1 MLGMARPVGADASA
15 TRARILDAAV
25 TLVAERGI
33 DGTSIR
39 DIAAGAKVSLATV
52 LHYYGS
58 KEGLY
63 DACIDAMYA
72 ELDQLRGAIFT
83 AFRPGVSVDQ
93 LLDDAV
99 AAAARFV
106 RQHRQANRML
116 LRTILDEGGMRPE
129 RRDRY
134 LGAFLDEVAA
144 GLAPV
149 FGLEPSQVKI
159 RLQSLVH
166 LMVRYSLHPGAE
178 LKMITGAGSEAAAA
192 AAVDRHL
199 VEVARALFRPGRTA

>member
-1 MLGMARPVGADASA
+1 MARPVGADAAA

-63 DACIDAMYA
+63 DSCIDAMYA

-83 AFRPGVSVDQ
+83 AFRPGVGVEQ

-99 AAAARFV
+99 TAALTFV
-106 RQHRQANRML
+106 RQHRQANRIL

-134 LGAFLDEVAA
+134 LGAFLDDVAA
-144 GLAPV
+144 ALAPV
-149 FGLEPSQVKI
+149 FGLDAAQVKI
-159 RLQSLVH
+159 RLQSLTH
-166 LMVRYSLHPGAE
+166 LMVRYSLHNAAE
-178 LKMITGAGSEAAAA
+178 LKMITGAKSEAD
-192 AAVDRHL
+192 AAVVVERHL
-199 VEVARALFRPGRTA
+199 VEVARALFLQGRVP